1 MIFAIVPAKQ
11 NDLPQQHMTIFEP
24 DYRVHCAASRCRR
37 LLRLPVAVV
46 AMLLAAHAAMAGS
59 ILDYIRNYDLNDYA
73 LGVAYSFGQKPYLD
87 GGNSG
92 FAYPYLTSFRHIAFT
107 DDWLILSGGDVGA
120 RWVSDSG
127 LILGGVGRIKTH
139 GTGDTDVGDVLEIDV
154 RKWTV
159 EVAPLV
165 GWRRWPVHFEYKHY
179 WEVFNR
185 HGGSTGELEASFPME
200 FDWGY
205 LVPAAALI
213 RNDATHNRYYYGV
226 EETPLLP
233 EREAYVPGASLNP
246 KLSLEWGFAIREK
259 WLLSGS
265 VGHEWLDTAITDS
278 PIVGRETLW
287 SANVG
292 VAYNA
297 DIFQARE
304 FDGDRF
310 SLPRFEFRAG
320 IFRDSIDSKVIRRP
334 VDGGPSEE
342 IDVEDLLGITERTD
356 VWQVDAIW
364 RLGDFHRLE
373 FGHFQLS
380 RDSQAV
386 LQQDITIGDHFF
398 PEGTEVA
405 TRADTRTTRIAYGF
419 SLMNDAQKELGVMA
433 GIHITKYE
441 SEILSIG
448 TGDSEKARVST
459 PLPVVGAYGSVALG
473 SKTTLGARLHMFRM
487 EFDHYEGSLNY
498 IYLGVHHSF
507 SDQLGAGIGYNYYA
521 MNLDSSEGDLRGSL
535 RLRHRG
541 PLVYGSIYF

>member
-1 MIFAIVPAKQ
+1 
-11 NDLPQQHMTIFEP
+11 
-24 DYRVHCAASRCRR
+24 
-37 LLRLPVAVV
+37 
-46 AMLLAAHAAMAGS
+46 MLLAAHAAMAGS

-259 WLLSGS
+259 WLLRGIQRGYLPGEGIRRRPLLTAEIRISGRDIPRLHRQQ
-265 VGHEWLDTAITDS
+265 GHPAAG
-278 PIVGRETLW
+278 GRRPQRG
-287 SANVG
+287 N
-292 VAYNA
+292 
-297 DIFQARE
+297 R
-304 FDGDRF
+304 R
-310 SLPRFEFRAG
+310 
-320 IFRDSIDSKVIRRP
+320 RRP
-334 VDGGPSEE
+334 VGDYR
-342 IDVEDLLGITERTD
+342 EDR
-356 VWQVDAIW
+356 
-364 RLGDFHRLE
+364 R
-373 FGHFQLS
+373 
-380 RDSQAV
+380 
-386 LQQDITIGDHFF
+386 
-398 PEGTEVA
+398 
-405 TRADTRTTRIAYGF
+405 
-419 SLMNDAQKELGVMA
+419 MA
-433 GIHITKYE
+433 G
-441 SEILSIG
+441 G
-448 TGDSEKARVST
+448 RDMATG
-459 PLPVVGAYGSVALG
+459 
-473 SKTTLGARLHMFRM
+473 
-487 EFDHYEGSLNY
+487 
-498 IYLGVHHSF
+498 
-507 SDQLGAGIGYNYYA
+507 
-521 MNLDSSEGDLRGSL
+521 
-535 RLRHRG
+535 
-541 PLVYGSIYF
+541 